1 MADNN
6 SNIQSDNSDIQSDIQ
21 SDIKS
26 DISYFQT
33 EKNNIQTE
41 KNNVQTEKNDI
52 QSDINNLIHLYFK
65 QPSILYEHLF
75 SSYQQFVE
83 EIIPY
88 CLKGEVNNFHEN
100 INENIIYNHGFKCD
114 NIRIKPATFENDNEI
129 KYPWNAR
136 KNHLN
141 YFATVII
148 DVKQVVE
155 MHNIL
160 TGEKKVIEAYT
171 ENDIAVANIPIMVK
185 SKYCNTTIK
194 KNLKGECKYDPGG
207 YFIVNGAE
215 KVIMSIEKMVDNKIL
230 VFTKKEPTYENG
242 FIYTAQINS
251 RKNDWSDNLQIFTMK
266 NKKDGVIVVSTSQL
280 LDIPLFILLRV
291 LGIETDKDII
301 SRITYNLDDVKLI
314 NLLRAS
320 ITYCTDENG
329 IPIKTKEEA
338 MNYMITKINKSRR
351 FNQTNEELANIQKS
365 MFIEKIIRQ
374 DLLHHIGED
383 IPKKIALLGLMA
395 NKLLNVMLNR
405 IDPDDRDALNNK
417 RIETPGILLGQ
428 LFRQNWKRMLN
439 EIGKIFRKKNTS
451 DIDPMNVIVQLKPTT
466 IEQGIKTALATGV
479 WGMNKSKHGVAQ
491 SLQRLSMIQSFSYLR
506 RILSPSLNDSTAGVT
521 SIRHINNNQYKFL
534 CCITGDTDILLSNQT
549 CKKISD
555 IIDDIDEVITVDQSS
570 IELEYL
576 ASKVYNHFKFI
587 PEKLYQLYTSQNH
600 TIKATGDH
608 PFLVSTENGNIWKN
622 LIDLNIGDTLIMM
635 DKELTYFTVLVEII
649 NEIPIEPVYD
659 FTTYSSYHS
668 FVANSFVTHNCVE
681 TPEGQKI
688 GIVKSLSMMAS
699 ITSQNNFQ
707 EKVLKT
713 IISENKKVKHPFD
726 INPLEMNKYV
736 KIFLNGDWH
745 GVIAINN
752 ANELYEILKEKRRQ
766 SVIDKYVS
774 IVMEYDNK
782 EIKIYFDG
790 GRLIRPLLIVNDNK
804 LNLTQDIIKEIKTEV
819 LKQDINKS
827 WVRLLSKFKDIIE
840 YEDIESCNHLL
851 IAENCK
857 KLNDTIENK
866 ETVVKYEESTKI
878 NRYGDYK
885 WVKYTHCEFHGWV
898 LFGTTAANIAFV
910 NHDYATKS
918 IVHFSQAKQ
927 SIGIYLTNYKDR
939 MDISQILYHPQLP
952 LAQTAAMQY
961 NNALD
966 MPYGEN
972 TIVAIMCYTGL
983 LISSSYYV

>member
-6 SNIQSDNSDIQSDIQ
+6 KNTQIDNKSNDHSDNKSNDYSDNKSNDHSDNKSNDYSDNNIQS
-21 SDIKS
+21 
-26 DISYFQT
+26 
-33 EKNNIQTE
+33 E
-41 KNNVQTEKNDI
+41 
-52 QSDINNLIHLYFK
+52 INKLLRLYFK
-65 QPSILYEHLF
+65 QPSVLYEHLF
-75 SSYQQFVE
+75 SSYHQFIE

-100 INENIIYNHGFKCD
+100 INENIVYNHGFKCE

-155 MHNIL
+155 IYNIL
-160 TGEKKVIEAYT
+160 TGERRILESYK

-194 KNLKGECKYDPGG
+194 KNVKGECKYDPGG
-207 YFIVNGAE
+207 YFIINGAE

-242 FIYTAQINS
+242 FIHTAQINS
-251 RKNDWSDNLQIFTMK
+251 RKNDWSDNLQIVTMK

-280 LDIPLFILLRV
+280 LDVPLFV
-291 LGIETDKDII
+291 LMRALGVETDKEII
-301 SRITYNLDDVKLI
+301 SRITYNLEDVKMI

-338 MNYMITKINKSRR
+338 INYLITKINKSRR
-351 FNQTNEELANIQKS
+351 FSQTNEELAIIQKT
-365 MFIEKIIRQ
+365 MFIEKILRQ

-383 IPKKIALLGLMA
+383 IPKKISVLGLMA

-417 RIETPGILLGQ
+417 RIETPGVLLGQ
-428 LFRQNWKRMLN
+428 LFRQNWKRMLS

-479 WGMNKSKHGVAQ
+479 WGMNKSKNGVAQ

-506 RILSPSLNDSTAGVT
+506 RILSPSLNDSTSGVT

-534 CCITGDTDILLSNQT
+534 CCVTGDTEVLLSDQT
-549 CKKISD
+549 YKKISE
-555 IIDDIDEVITVDQSS
+555 ISDDADEVITVNQLTP
-570 IELEYL
+570 ELDYI
-576 ASKVYNHFKFI
+576 ASKVHNHFTFI
-587 PEKLYQLYTSQNH
+587 PDNLYELVASQNH

-635 DKELTYFTVLVEII
+635 DKNLTYFTVLVENIK
-649 NEIPIEPVYD
+649 EIPIEPVYD
-659 FTTYSSYHS
+659 FTTYSSNHS

-713 IISENKKVKHPFD
+713 IISENKEVKHPYD
-726 INPLEMNKYV
+726 INPLDMNKYV
-736 KIFLNGDWH
+736 KIFLNGDWY
-745 GVIAINN
+745 GVIPIKN
-752 ANELYEILKEKRRQ
+752 AYNLYESLKQKRRQ
-766 SVIDKYVS
+766 SVIDKHVS

-782 EIKIYFDG
+782 EIKVYFDG
-790 GRLIRPLLIVNDNK
+790 GRLVRPLLIVENNQ
-804 LNLTQDIIKEIKTEV
+804 LNLTSEIIKDINDEV

-827 WVRLLSKFKDIIE
+827 WIRLLSKYKNIIE
-840 YEDIESCNHLL
+840 YEDIESCNHIL
-851 IAENCK
+851 IAENSK
-857 KLNDTIENK
+857 KLYESNKNK
-866 ETVVKYEESTKI
+866 ETIIKYEESTKI

-885 WVKYTHCEFHGWV
+885 WVRYTHCEFHGWV

-939 MDISQILYHPQLP
+939 MDISQVLYHPQLP
-952 LAQTAAMQY
+952 LAQTAAMEY

-972 TIVAIMCYTGL
+972 VIVAIMCYTGL

>member
-1 MADNN
+1 MTDN
-6 SNIQSDNSDIQSDIQ
+6 SSDIQ
-21 SDIKS
+21 
-26 DISYFQT
+26 
-33 EKNNIQTE
+33 
-41 KNNVQTEKNDI
+41 NDI
-52 QSDINNLIHLYFK
+52 NKLIQLYFK

-100 INENIIYNHGFKCD
+100 INENIVYNHGFKCE

-155 MHNIL
+155 IFNIL
-160 TGEKKVIEAYT
+160 TGEKKIIEAYT

-194 KNLKGECKYDPGG
+194 KNLKSECKYDPGG

-230 VFTKKEPTYENG
+230 VFTKKDTSYENG
-242 FIYTAQINS
+242 LIYTAQINS
-251 RKNDWSDNLQIFTMK
+251 RKNDWSDNLQIVTMK
-266 NKKDGVIVVSTSQL
+266 NKKDGVIIVSTSQL
-280 LDIPLFILLRV
+280 LDIPLFVLLRA
-291 LGIETDKDII
+291 LGVETDQDII
-301 SRITYNLDDVKLI
+301 SRITYNLEDVKMI

-338 MNYMITKINKSRR
+338 INYLITKINKSRR
-351 FNQTNEELANIQKS
+351 FSQTNEELANIQKT

-374 DLLHHIGED
+374 DLLHHLGED
-383 IPKKIALLGLMA
+383 IPKKISVLGLMA

-405 IDPDDRDALNNK
+405 NDPDDRDALNNK
-417 RIETPGILLGQ
+417 RVETPGVLLGQ
-428 LFRQNWKRMLN
+428 LFRQNWKKMLS

-451 DIDPMNVIVQLKPTT
+451 DVDPMNVIVQLKPTT

-479 WGMNKSKHGVAQ
+479 WGMNRSKNGVAQ

-534 CCITGDTDILLSNQT
+534 CC
-549 CKKISD
+549 
-555 IIDDIDEVITVDQSS
+555 
-570 IELEYL
+570 
-576 ASKVYNHFKFI
+576 
-587 PEKLYQLYTSQNH
+587 
-600 TIKATGDH
+600 
-608 PFLVSTENGNIWKN
+608 
-622 LIDLNIGDTLIMM
+622 
-635 DKELTYFTVLVEII
+635 
-649 NEIPIEPVYD
+649 
-659 FTTYSSYHS
+659 
-668 FVANSFVTHNCVE
+668 VE

-713 IISENKKVKHPFD
+713 IINENKEVKHPYD
-726 INPLEMNKYV
+726 INPLEMNKYI
-736 KIFLNGDWH
+736 KIFLNGDWY
-745 GVIAINN
+745 GVIPIKS
-752 ANELYEILKEKRRQ
+752 ANKLYENLKEKRRQ
-766 SVIDKYVS
+766 TVIDKHVS
-774 IVMEYDNK
+774 IVMEYDSR
-782 EIKIYFDG
+782 EIKLYFDG
-790 GRLIRPLLIVNDNK
+790 GRLVRPLLIVNENK
-804 LNLTQDIIKEIKTEV
+804 LNLTQEILKDIHSEV

-827 WVRLLSKFKDIIE
+827 WVRLLSKYKNIIE
-840 YEDIESCNHLL
+840 YEDIESCNHIL

-857 KLNDTIENK
+857 NLNDTIENK
-866 ETVVKYEESTKI
+866 ETLIKYDESTKI
-878 NRYGDYK
+878 NRYGDYR

-898 LFGTTAANIAFV
+898 LFGTTAANIAFI

-939 MDISQILYHPQLP
+939 MDISQVLYHPQLP
-952 LAQTAAMQY
+952 LAQTAAMEY

-983 LISSSYYV
+983 KVSSS

>member
-1 MADNN
+1 MTDN
-6 SNIQSDNSDIQSDIQ
+6 SSDIQ
-21 SDIKS
+21 
-26 DISYFQT
+26 
-33 EKNNIQTE
+33 
-41 KNNVQTEKNDI
+41 NDI
-52 QSDINNLIHLYFK
+52 NKLIQLYFK

-83 EIIPY
+83 EIVPY

-100 INENIIYNHGFKCD
+100 INENIVYNHGFKCE

-155 MHNIL
+155 IFNIL
-160 TGEKKVIEAYT
+160 TGEKKIIEAYT

-194 KNLKGECKYDPGG
+194 KNLKSECKYDPGG

-230 VFTKKEPTYENG
+230 VFTKKDTSYENG
-242 FIYTAQINS
+242 LIYTAQINS
-251 RKNDWSDNLQIFTMK
+251 RKNDWSDNLQIVTMK
-266 NKKDGVIVVSTSQL
+266 NKKDGVIIVSTSQL
-280 LDIPLFILLRV
+280 LDIPLFVLLRA
-291 LGIETDKDII
+291 LGVETDQDII
-301 SRITYNLDDVKLI
+301 SRITYNLEDVKMI

-338 MNYMITKINKSRR
+338 INYLITKINKSRR
-351 FNQTNEELANIQKS
+351 FSQTNEELANIQKT

-374 DLLHHIGED
+374 DLLHHLGED
-383 IPKKIALLGLMA
+383 IPKKISVLGLMA

-405 IDPDDRDALNNK
+405 NDPDDRDALNNK
-417 RIETPGILLGQ
+417 RVETPGVLLGQ
-428 LFRQNWKRMLN
+428 LFRQNWKKMLS

-451 DIDPMNVIVQLKPTT
+451 DVDPMNVIVQLKPTT

-479 WGMNKSKHGVAQ
+479 WGMNRSKNGVAQ

-534 CCITGDTDILLSNQT
+534 CC
-549 CKKISD
+549 
-555 IIDDIDEVITVDQSS
+555 
-570 IELEYL
+570 
-576 ASKVYNHFKFI
+576 
-587 PEKLYQLYTSQNH
+587 
-600 TIKATGDH
+600 
-608 PFLVSTENGNIWKN
+608 
-622 LIDLNIGDTLIMM
+622 
-635 DKELTYFTVLVEII
+635 
-649 NEIPIEPVYD
+649 
-659 FTTYSSYHS
+659 
-668 FVANSFVTHNCVE
+668 VE

-713 IISENKKVKHPFD
+713 IINENKEVKHPYD
-726 INPLEMNKYV
+726 INPLEMNKYI
-736 KIFLNGDWH
+736 KIFLNGDWY
-745 GVIAINN
+745 GVIPIKS
-752 ANELYEILKEKRRQ
+752 ANKLYENLKEKRRQ
-766 SVIDKYVS
+766 TVIDKHVS
-774 IVMEYDNK
+774 IVMEYDSR
-782 EIKIYFDG
+782 EIKLYFDG
-790 GRLIRPLLIVNDNK
+790 GRLVRPLLIVNESK
-804 LNLTQDIIKEIKTEV
+804 LNLTPEILKDIHSEV

-827 WVRLLSKFKDIIE
+827 WVRLLSKYKNIIE
-840 YEDIESCNHLL
+840 YEDIESCNHIL

-866 ETVVKYEESTKI
+866 ETLIKYDESTKI
-878 NRYGDYK
+878 NRYGDYR

-898 LFGTTAANIAFV
+898 LFGTTAANIAFI

-939 MDISQILYHPQLP
+939 MDISQVLYHPQLP
-952 LAQTAAMQY
+952 LAQTAAMEY

-983 LISSSYYV
+983 KVSSS

>member
-1 MADNN
+1 MTDN
-6 SNIQSDNSDIQSDIQ
+6 SSDIQ
-21 SDIKS
+21 
-26 DISYFQT
+26 
-33 EKNNIQTE
+33 
-41 KNNVQTEKNDI
+41 NDI
-52 QSDINNLIHLYFK
+52 NKLIQLYFK

-83 EIIPY
+83 EIVPY

-100 INENIIYNHGFKCD
+100 INENIVYNHGFKCE

-155 MHNIL
+155 IFNIL
-160 TGEKKVIEAYT
+160 TGEKKIIEAYT

-194 KNLKGECKYDPGG
+194 KNLKSECKYDPGG

-230 VFTKKEPTYENG
+230 VFTKKDTSYENG
-242 FIYTAQINS
+242 LIYTAQINS
-251 RKNDWSDNLQIFTMK
+251 RKNDWSDNLQIVTMK
-266 NKKDGVIVVSTSQL
+266 NKKDGVIIVSTSQL
-280 LDIPLFILLRV
+280 LDIPLFVLLRA
-291 LGIETDKDII
+291 LGVETDQDII
-301 SRITYNLDDVKLI
+301 SRITYNLEDVKMI

-338 MNYMITKINKSRR
+338 INYLITKINKSRR
-351 FNQTNEELANIQKS
+351 FSQTNEELANIQKT

-374 DLLHHIGED
+374 DLLHHLGED
-383 IPKKIALLGLMA
+383 IPKKISVLGLMA

-405 IDPDDRDALNNK
+405 NDPDDRDALNNK
-417 RIETPGILLGQ
+417 RVETPGVLLGQ
-428 LFRQNWKRMLN
+428 LFRQNWKKMLS

-451 DIDPMNVIVQLKPTT
+451 DVDPMNVIVQLKPTT

-479 WGMNKSKHGVAQ
+479 WGMNRSKNGVAQ

-534 CCITGDTDILLSNQT
+534 CC
-549 CKKISD
+549 
-555 IIDDIDEVITVDQSS
+555 
-570 IELEYL
+570 
-576 ASKVYNHFKFI
+576 
-587 PEKLYQLYTSQNH
+587 
-600 TIKATGDH
+600 
-608 PFLVSTENGNIWKN
+608 
-622 LIDLNIGDTLIMM
+622 
-635 DKELTYFTVLVEII
+635 
-649 NEIPIEPVYD
+649 
-659 FTTYSSYHS
+659 
-668 FVANSFVTHNCVE
+668 VE

-713 IISENKKVKHPFD
+713 IINENKEVKHPYD
-726 INPLEMNKYV
+726 INPLEMNKYI
-736 KIFLNGDWH
+736 KIFLNGDWY
-745 GVIAINN
+745 GVIPIKS
-752 ANELYEILKEKRRQ
+752 ANKLYENLKEKRRQ
-766 SVIDKYVS
+766 TVIDKHVS
-774 IVMEYDNK
+774 IVMEYDSR
-782 EIKIYFDG
+782 EIKLYFDG
-790 GRLIRPLLIVNDNK
+790 GRLVRPLLIVNENK
-804 LNLTQDIIKEIKTEV
+804 LNLTPEILKDIHSEV

-827 WVRLLSKFKDIIE
+827 WVRLLSKYKNIIE
-840 YEDIESCNHLL
+840 YEDIESCNHIL

-866 ETVVKYEESTKI
+866 ETLIKYDESTKI
-878 NRYGDYK
+878 NRYGDYR

-898 LFGTTAANIAFV
+898 LFGTTAANIAFI

-939 MDISQILYHPQLP
+939 MDISQVLYHPQLP
-952 LAQTAAMQY
+952 LAQTAAMEY

-983 LISSSYYV
+983 KVSSS